1 MFLPSKADKAMRPF
15 ESENLI
21 LLQLADS
28 ERLALDSILKPF
40 NLPRGFE
47 IARSGMPLGH
57 CYFLESG
64 IASVVATSPE
74 GRKTEVG
81 VLGREGMT
89 PPILTTDAERF
100 PFDVTMQIDG
110 HGHRVEAAALAGFLA
125 DRPAIR
131 RLLSRSLHAF
141 FAQMAN
147 TALSNAVHKIDVRL
161 ARWILMWHDRLNGD
175 EIGITHDDMATM
187 LGVRRSSVTEAL
199 HILEGEHLIYSTR
212 GLVIVR
218 NRAALEAFAADAYDV
233 AGIARRDRPEI
244 GRRPLASAGDVISPV

>member
-15 ESENLI
+15 ENLI

-28 ERLALDSILKPF
+28 ELLALDSILKSLD
-40 NLPRGFE
+40 LPRGFE
-47 IARSGMPLGH
+47 IVRSGMPLSH

-64 IASVVATSPE
+64 IASVVAASPE
-74 GRKTEVG
+74 GRKTGVG
-81 VLGREGMT
+81 VLGREGMS

-100 PFDVTMQIDG
+100 PFDVTMQVDG
-110 HGHRVEAAALAGFLA
+110 HGHRAETGALAEFLA

-161 ARWILMWHDRLNGD
+161 ARWILMWHDRLDGN
-175 EIGITHDDMATM
+175 EIGITHDYMATM

-199 HILEGEHLIYSTR
+199 HTLEGERLIYSTR
-212 GLVIVR
+212 GLVIIR
-218 NRAALEAFAADAYDV
+218 NRAALETFAADAYDV
-233 AGIARRDRPEI
+233 PGISRRDWPEI
-244 GRRPLASAGDVISPV
+244 GCRPVPRPAA